1 MQKQKTKLKWSDQ
14 NFLLLTYFW
23 KLSEF
28 SFKRIGLKWKIYTTK
43 TRIEISLCRF
53 SSLIIFYLSEDNV
66 MQENKIR
73 KICTEINWPLFTID
87 NLKLSWWFRNFKN
100 RANFSSTYSVIH
112 ISIPPSKELCSKMAT
127 GEVDVSLPWWCHTL
141 VLPPP
146 GYWGLFLNLI
156 IFS

>member
-1 MQKQKTKLKWSDQ
+1 MNLRLSSPLWDQVITFCNLSFWLKDQ
-14 NFLLLTYFW
+14 RWKDKVSKKSPFLLKLVPFTNHRCCCRLIQIFW
-23 KLSEF
+23 H
-28 SFKRIGLKWKIYTTK
+28 LKQLICNNNK
-43 TRIEISLCRF
+43 TISL
-53 SSLIIFYLSEDNV
+53 LKDII
-66 MQENKIR
+66 
-73 KICTEINWPLFTID
+73 
-87 NLKLSWWFRNFKN
+87 NLMKPY
-100 RANFSSTYSVIH
+100 YSVIH